1 MIRFDFDGKVVVV
14 TGGGSGI
21 GRAIAA
27 GFSAAGA
34 SVFVADQSTE
44 AAEDVAR
51 SLRAAGGRAEAVTVD
66 VSDEAAVDNMIA
78 ATGGR
83 LDVLVCAAG
92 VFVGGTAEELE
103 PAAWR
108 RILDINLTG
117 AFLCA
122 RAAIPAMRK
131 QGGGSIVTVS
141 SSTGAHDAIQG
152 AVGYVASKGGVAML
166 TKALAIDH
174 AAEGIRVNALAPGP
188 TDTPMLRGLMNEADR
203 KAFGATLPIGRLGM
217 PDEFVG
223 AAMFLSSEAASFITG
238 AILPVDGGQTALI

>member
-21 GRAIAA
+21 GQSIAA
-27 GFSAAGA
+27 GFCGAGA
-34 SVFVADQSTE
+34 RVIVADRSAD
-44 AAEDVAR
+44 AAEAVAG
-51 SLRAAGGRAEAVTVD
+51 SLRAAGGKADAVTVD
-66 VSDEAAVDNMIA
+66 VSDEAAVDTMMA
-78 ATGGR
+78 ATDGR
-83 LDVLVCAAG
+83 LHVLVCAAG

-117 AFLCA
+117 TFLCA
-122 RAAIPAMRK
+122 RAAIPLMRR
-131 QGGGSIVTVS
+131 QSGGSIVTVS

-203 KAFGATLPIGRLGM
+203 KAFGETLPIGRLGV

-223 AAMFLSSEAASFITG
+223 AAMFLSSELASFITG
-238 AILPVDGGQTALI
+238 AILPVDGGQTASI